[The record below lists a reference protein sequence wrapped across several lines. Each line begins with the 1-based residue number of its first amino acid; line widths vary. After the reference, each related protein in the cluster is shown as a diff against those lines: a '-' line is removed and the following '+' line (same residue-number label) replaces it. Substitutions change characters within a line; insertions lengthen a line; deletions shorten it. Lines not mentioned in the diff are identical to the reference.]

1 MKTWGDV
8 FGLGDQD
15 LVSALAEVS
24 SHENALAAAR
34 YAMLAEIERRGL
46 AMKLGHSTVT
56 RWYARSVRITDGS
69 AARQME
75 LGQWLTGRRTV
86 LDALAGG
93 DIHAAHASA

>member
-93 DIHAAHASA
+93 DIHA